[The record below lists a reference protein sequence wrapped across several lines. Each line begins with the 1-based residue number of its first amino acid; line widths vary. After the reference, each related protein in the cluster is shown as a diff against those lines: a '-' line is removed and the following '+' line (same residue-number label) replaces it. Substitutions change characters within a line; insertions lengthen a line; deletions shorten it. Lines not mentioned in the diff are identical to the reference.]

1 MVIIRIS
8 SVIFHESVIK
18 LFNSLSFIYL
28 LYLFILH
35 SMCNVLMFGVYVFV
49 FSKFMHKNVVKCL
62 GVCFQELP
70 KYIVLE
76 LLQGGDLR
84 TFLRESRPTR
94 VNKCPVN
101 IRSFFTQILPKH

>member
-1 MVIIRIS
+1 MFYCLMLAI
-8 SVIFHESVIK
+8 
-18 LFNSLSFIYL
+18 LF
-28 LYLFILH
+28 
-35 SMCNVLMFGVYVFV
+35 

-62 GVCFQELP
+62 GVCFKEPP

-94 VNKCPVN
+94 VSMRGLWAGTPH
-101 IRSFFTQILPKH
+101 PP

>member
-1 MVIIRIS
+1 MFLWRNMENNLIIS
-8 SVIFHESVIK
+8 PVTSD
-18 LFNSLSFIYL
+18 LSYC
-28 LYLFILH
+28 ILVH
-35 SMCNVLMFGVYVFV
+35 YI

-94 VNKCPVN
+94 VNK
-101 IRSFFTQILPKH
+101 I